1 MKAKRF
7 LRAAVALAFA
17 LGMLA
22 ADLPPLAL
30 TPQTALAAVTQA
42 DIDKLKKES
51 SSLSSKKSEVNK
63 QLSALK
69 KDKANTL
76 KRKALLD
83 QQIDLISEEIAV
95 TEQQIAQYETL
106 IDETERELAETQ
118 AQEEEQYA
126 LFCKRVRAMEE
137 RGTVSYWSVLFQ
149 AASFEELLGA
159 MDFISE
165 VMEAD
170 QRVIDDLRVLRE
182 QIAEKQQTLESS
194 LAEQQAAKDELAVK
208 SAELNSQR
216 TEATS
221 LIREME
227 ENEADYKDVLAEI
240 EAEEEKT
247 QAEIVRLSKELAAQQ
262 GNTKVTYGG
271 YIWPVTTSKRIT
283 SPFGTRNTGIKGAST
298 NHRGIDIGGVYYSS
312 TVYAAKSG
320 TVIISTSNSVRG
332 QYIVISHGSGNTT
345 TYQHLSKRSVS
356 VGTVVK
362 QGDAIGVTGSSGVGS
377 GPHLHFEITENGQL
391 VDPLKYLT
399 DYVKAWN

>member
-1 MKAKRF
+1 MRTKRV
-7 LRAAVALAFA
+7 LRAAVAFLFAF
-17 LGMLA
+17 GVLA
-22 ADLPPLAL
+22 ADLTPLRL
-30 TPQTALAAVTQA
+30 PPQTASAVTQA

-51 SSLSSKKSEVNK
+51 NALSSKKSEVNK

-83 QQIDLISEEIAV
+83 QQIDLISEEIAN
-95 TEQQIAQYETL
+95 TEQQITQYETL
-106 IDETERELAETQ
+106 IEQTEQELSETQ
-118 AQEEEQYA
+118 AQEADQYE

-149 AASFEELLGA
+149 SSSFEELLGA

-170 QRVIDDLRVLRE
+170 QRVIDDLRVLQA
-182 QIAEKQQTLESS
+182 QIAEKQQTLETS
-194 LAEQQAAKDELAVK
+194 LAEQQSAKEALAVK
-208 SAELNSQR
+208 NNELRDQR
-216 TEATS
+216 TEATG
-221 LIREME
+221 LIKEME

-247 QAEIVRLSKELAAQQ
+247 QKEIVRLSKELAAQQ
-262 GNTKVTYGG
+262 GNTTVTYGG
-271 YIWPVTTSKRIT
+271 YIWPVTTSKRVT
-283 SPFGTRNTGIKGAST
+283 SPFG
-298 NHRGIDIGGVYYSS
+298 IGGVYYSS
-312 TVYAAKSG
+312 TVYAAKAG
-320 TVIISTSNSVRG
+320 TVIISSSNSVRG

-356 VGTVVK
+356 VGAVVK
-362 QGDAIGVTGSSGVGS
+362 QGQAIGVTGSSGVGS

>member
-1 MKAKRF
+1 MRTKRI
-7 LRAAVALAFA
+7 LRAAVAFLFAACVLAT
-17 LGMLA
+17 
-22 ADLPPLAL
+22 DL
-30 TPQTALAAVTQA
+30 TPLSLAPLTVSAVTQA

-51 SSLSSKKSEVNK
+51 NALATKKANVTK
-63 QLSALK
+63 QLSSLK
-69 KDKANTL
+69 TDKANTL

-83 QQIDLISEEIAV
+83 QQIDLISEEIAN

-106 IDETERELAETQ
+106 IDQTERELADTQ
-118 AQEEEQYA
+118 AQEADQYE

-137 RGTVSYWSVLFQ
+137 RGTVSYWSVLFRSS
-149 AASFEELLGA
+149 SFAELLGA

-170 QRVIDDLRVLRE
+170 QRVIDDLRVLQE
-182 QIAEKQQTLESS
+182 QIAEKQETLETS
-194 LAEQQAAKDELAVK
+194 LAEQQAAKEQLAARN
-208 SAELNSQR
+208 AELRDQR
-216 TEATS
+216 TAATD
-221 LIREME
+221 LIKEME

-247 QAEIVRLSKELAAQQ
+247 QKEIVRLSKELAAQQ

-271 YIWPVTTSKRIT
+271 YIWPVTTSKRVT
-283 SPFGTRNTGIKGAST
+283 SPFGKRNTGISGAST
-298 NHRGIDIGGVYYSS
+298 NHRGIDIGGVFYSS
-312 TVYAAKSG
+312 TVYAAKAG
-320 TVIISTSNSVRG
+320 TVIISSSNNVRG

-345 TYQHLSKRSVS
+345 TYQHLSKRSVK
-356 VGTVVK
+356 VGQTVK
-362 QGDAIGVTGSSGVGS
+362 QGQAIGVTGSSGVGS